1 MIPPCWNEVKK
12 ILCVRLD
19 NLGDVLMS
27 TPAMR
32 ALATRFPQAQL
43 SVMVSSSG
51 AAMAPFLPDVDEF
64 IVYDAPWVKQP
75 QPGDV
80 ATDLDMLTRLRAG
93 AFDAAV
99 IFTVYSQSALPAALF
114 CRLAGIPRI
123 LAHARENPYELLSNW
138 TPDSLPADGGRHEVQ
153 RQLDLVAQVG
163 ARLTDPRLIFSLRE
177 RDRQNMRDKLAAHG
191 VDPDDT
197 LIVVHPGATA
207 ASRRYPAE
215 YFALAV
221 RRLAAQVDGR
231 ILLTGTASEHL
242 LASTI
247 GKASLVAPVNL
258 AGALTLGEF
267 AALIASSAVLI
278 SNNSSPVHI
287 AAAMGTPVVDLY
299 ALTNPQHTPWRVAH
313 RLLYHD
319 VPCRY
324 CYRSICPQGHQ
335 ACLRGV
341 EPDAVV
347 AAALDLL
354 RRSADPTAPGAAV
367 QSLPPL
373 HADSPAR
380 TSALGRQPGAVD
392 TPFSLRTRP

>member
-1 MIPPCWNEVKK
+1 MTPPCWNEVRK

-75 QPGDV
+75 QAGDV
-80 ATDLDMLTRLRAG
+80 AADLDMLAQLRAG

-114 CRLAGIPRI
+114 CRLAGIARI
-123 LAHARENPYELLSNW
+123 LAHARENPYELLTNW

-163 ARLTDPRLIFSLRE
+163 ARVTDPRLIFALRE
-177 RDRQNMRDKLAAHG
+177 EDRQGMRNKLAAHG
-191 VDPDDT
+191 VDPDGQ

-221 RRLAAQVDGR
+221 RRLAAQIDGR

-267 AALIASSAVLI
+267 AALIEATAVLI

-299 ALTNPQHTPWRVAH
+299 ALTNPQHTPWRVPH

-354 RRSADPTAPGAAV
+354 RLAADPSVPDTAL

-373 HADSPAR
+373 HADGAAS
-380 TSALGRQPGAVD
+380 TSAAGKKPGAIE
-392 TPFSLRTRP
+392 TLLFTRARP

>member
-1 MIPPCWNEVKK
+1 MTSSWNDVKK

-27 TPAMR
+27 TPAMQ
-32 ALATRFPQAQL
+32 ALATRFPQAHL

-51 AAMAPFLPDVDEF
+51 AAMAPFLPDVDDF

-75 QPGDV
+75 QPSDV
-80 ATDLDMLTRLRAG
+80 AADLDMLARLREG

-138 TPDSLPADGGRHEVQ
+138 APDSLPADGGRHEVQ

-163 ARLTDPRLIFSLRE
+163 ARVTDPRLIFALRE
-177 RDRQNMRDKLAAHG
+177 QDRQGMRNKLAAHG
-191 VDPDDT
+191 VDPDGK

-221 RRLAAQVDGR
+221 RRLASNCDGR
-231 ILLTGTASEHL
+231 IVLTGTPSEHL
-242 LASTI
+242 LAATI

-258 AGALTLGEF
+258 AGVLTLGEF
-267 AALIASSAVLI
+267 AALIESSAVLI

-299 ALTNPQHTPWRVAH
+299 ALTNPQHTPWRVSH

-354 RRSADPTAPGAAV
+354 RLATDPTVPDAAV

-373 HADSPAR
+373 HADSPTRTPATGRKAGAIDTLTFTRAR
-380 TSALGRQPGAVD
+380 P
-392 TPFSLRTRP
+392 